1 MDKQIEKI
9 SKGYFER
16 TGKKVN
22 VEKKFNKII
31 EDKDLDAL
39 IIATPDHWH
48 AYSACKA
55 MDYGKHVYLE
65 KPCSHNMFENEMLVK
80 YQKHYN
86 LKVQMGNQQRSS
98 RQTADLI
105 DKLRNGIIG
114 ETYKAEAYYNNNRP
128 KVPNQRITAIPS
140 GLDWEEFQGPAPRR
154 AYTYDTWDYNWRWYG
169 WLYGTG
175 ETGNNATHE
184 LDIARWALNV
194 EFPSSVSVY
203 AGKYHFID
211 DGWTM
216 YDTMEAKFKFP
227 GDKTITWDGQ
237 SRNAFEKEKEGGRG
251 TKIWGSNGS
260 VFVNRNGYKIF
271 NLSGEKI
278 YDSDND
284 EKFSNITRNMTQYH
298 FENFFNSIRNGEKL
312 TSPIDDAAV
321 SQSMTHYANMAYRI
335 GKSFEINSLDGSI
348 KDNKVKKIWS
358 REYEKGWEINNV
370 S

>member
-1 MDKQIEKI
+1 M
-9 SKGYFER
+9 
-16 TGKKVN
+16 
-22 VEKKFNKII
+22 
-31 EDKDLDAL
+31 
-39 IIATPDHWH
+39 
-48 AYSACKA
+48 
-55 MDYGKHVYLE
+55 
-65 KPCSHNMFENEMLVK
+65 
-80 YQKHYN
+80 
-86 LKVQMGNQQRSS
+86 
-98 RQTADLI
+98 
-105 DKLRNGIIG
+105 
-114 ETYKAEAYYNNNRP
+114 
-128 KVPNQRITAIPS
+128 
-140 GLDWEEFQGPAPRR
+140 
-154 AYTYDTWDYNWRWYG
+154 
-169 WLYGTG
+169 YGTG

-203 AGKYHFID
+203 AGKYHYID

-321 SQSMTHYANMAYRI
+321 SQSMTHYANMAYRT